1 MNGSH
6 LFTAVP
12 WSTARWLKL
21 CVLMQ
26 NYRE

>member
-1 MNGSH
+1 MSH
-6 LFTAVP
+6 IYSQQYP